1 MSIERLSEWLA
12 AALAGLTGPGLWLAP
27 LLALVGGVLT
37 AANPCVI
44 GMVPVMLAFI
54 ARPPAAGPRRPRPL
68 LMSLAFAGGLTLT
81 FTGLFVAAWLARGI
95 ARSEVWTYLAAA
107 VCLAM
112 GLQMLGVL
120 KLELPALAWSAPAAR
135 GPLGALLLGVL
146 FGFTSLPCAGP
157 VLVALLAVAATTGAA
172 FGALLI
178 AAYGL
183 GHCALVIAAGT
194 SWGLVERTLAS
205 RGLVRALERLH
216 VAAGVLVLGVGLYL
230 LATA

>member
-1 MSIERLSEWLA
+1 MNIERLSEWLA
-12 AALAGLTGPGLWLAP
+12 AALAGLSGPGLWLAP

-44 GMVPVMLAFI
+44 GMVPVMLAFV
-54 ARPPAAGPRRPRPL
+54 ARPPAAGPRRPL
-68 LMSLAFAGGLTLT
+68 LMSLAFAVGLTLT

-95 ARSEVWTYLAAA
+95 ARSEVWTYVAAA
-107 VCLAM
+107 LCLAM

-120 KLELPALAWSAPAAR
+120 KLELPAPAWSAPAAR

-216 VAAGVLVLGVGLYL
+216 LAAGVLVLGVGLYL

>member
-1 MSIERLSEWLA
+1 MSIERLAEWLA

-44 GMVPVMLAFI
+44 GMVPVMLAFV
-54 ARPPAAGPRRPRPL
+54 AGPPAATPRRPL

-95 ARSEVWTYLAAA
+95 ARSAVWSYVAAA

-120 KLELPALAWSAPAAR
+120 KLELPVPAWSAPAAR

-172 FGALLI
+172 FGALLV

-216 VAAGVLVLGVGLYL
+216 LAAGVLVLGVGLYL